1 MSGMG
6 LISII
11 LLVVA
16 ITIILFTN
24 IYEEKLFVKTSFIVY
39 ESKLYYKYCIQ
50 KMCSSAN
57 NHLIKMNSDREG
69 ILEIFQMKGAKDKR
83 NFTVTKFYIFFVAV
97 DDKTIIALSSHNKSC
112 SQLSKR
118 NLDSFMLATI
128 NAFPIAN

>member
-1 MSGMG
+1 
-6 LISII
+6 
-11 LLVVA
+11 
-16 ITIILFTN
+16 
-24 IYEEKLFVKTSFIVY
+24 
-39 ESKLYYKYCIQ
+39 
-50 KMCSSAN
+50 MCSSAN

-97 DDKTIIALSSHNKSC
+97 DDKTIIALSSHNKGC